1 MSDNAQAMGA
11 FRELRRFVR
20 PREQAGEQ
28 CELCGAG
35 IGERHHHLLQ
45 LDVLPNTLPPNA
57 LAADGLPQPNG
68 LSPITRRR
76 IVCGCEACAIL
87 FSGAAAGGYRR
98 IPTDIRALRDF
109 AMDDAQW
116 EELSIPINMAF
127 FCRIGNAAE
136 PAAFYPSPGGPTQ
149 AHVDADSWRQIVE
162 QNPPLEKMASDV
174 EALLVNR
181 LSRPHEY
188 FIVPIDECYRLIGLI
203 RTQWRGFSGGKD
215 VWEAISGFFASIR
228 NRSIREGAVC
238 EGATHA

>member
-28 CELCGAG
+28 CELCGAP
-35 IGERHHHLLQ
+35 IGERHHHLLE
-45 LDVLPNTLPPNA
+45 LNLSLRPNGPL
-57 LAADGLPQPNG
+57 QPNG
-68 LSPITRRR
+68 LQLQGRR

-87 FSGAAAGGYRR
+87 FSGQAAGGYRR

-127 FCRIGNAAE
+127 FCGSGNAAE
-136 PAAFYPSPGGPTQ
+136 PTAFYPSPGGPTQ

-162 QNPPLEKMASDV
+162 QNPPLEKMTSDV

-215 VWEAISGFFASIR
+215 VWEAISRFFASIR
-228 NRSIREGAVC
+228 NRAVR

>member
-20 PREQAGEQ
+20 PREQADEQ
-28 CELCGAG
+28 CELCGAA
-35 IGERHHHLLQ
+35 IGEPHHHLLQ
-45 LDVLPNTLPPNA
+45 LNDLL
-57 LAADGLPQPNG
+57 QPNG
-68 LSPITRRR
+68 LPQLSRRR

-87 FSGAAAGGYRR
+87 FSDQAAGGYRR

-127 FCRIGNAAE
+127 FCRTGNAAE
-136 PAAFYPSPGGPTQ
+136 PTAFYPSPGGPTQ
-149 AHVDADSWRQIVE
+149 ANVGADSWQHIVE
-162 QNPPLEKMASDV
+162 QNPLLQKMASDV

-228 NRSIREGAVC
+228 NRAVREGP
-238 EGATHA
+238 THA